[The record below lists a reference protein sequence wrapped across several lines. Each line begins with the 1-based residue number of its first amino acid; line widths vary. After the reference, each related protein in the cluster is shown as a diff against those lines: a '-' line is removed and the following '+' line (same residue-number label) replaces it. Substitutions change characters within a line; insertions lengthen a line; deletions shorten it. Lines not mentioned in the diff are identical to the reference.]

1 MNLRLQKVPIDSNI
15 KILLPKWAD
24 NNLFKES
31 EFHNILNKTKKEAH
45 KMLVKLNNIEIIQKL
60 ISLSKLFEFD
70 DIKSILQIQID
81 SGESGKYK

>member
-1 MNLRLQKVPIDSNI
+1 
-15 KILLPKWAD
+15 
-24 NNLFKES
+24 
-31 EFHNILNKTKKEAH
+31 
-45 KMLVKLNNIEIIQKL
+45 MLVKLNNIEIIQKL